1 MSSRAALEQR
11 IGHRFTA
18 PRLLEDALARGSD
31 ARNRYERLEF
41 LGDSVLACVTAEELY
56 ARFPEIPEGSLHRL
70 RESLIREETLAQ
82 VARGLG
88 LDEILRAT
96 MPQPSEAAQADTI
109 EAIFGAVFLDGG
121 YPAAR
126 QSILELL
133 RPLLD
138 GLDPARLEKDAKS
151 RLQEI
156 VQARYKTVPAYR
168 LIARSGMA
176 HQPSFEI
183 ECLVAELDLT
193 ATGSGSSRQR
203 AEQQAASAMLEK
215 LAK

>member
-1 MSSRAALEQR
+1 MSSRAALEKR

-56 ARFPEIPEGSLHRL
+56 ARFPDIPEGSLHRL

-82 VARGLG
+82 IARELG
-88 LDEILRAT
+88 LDEILQAS
-96 MPQPSEAAQADTI
+96 MPQASEAAQADTI
-109 EAIFGAVFLDGG
+109 EAVFGAIFLDGG
-121 YPAAR
+121 YLAAR
-126 QSILELL
+126 KSILEVL
-133 RPLLD
+133 RPLLE
-138 GLDPARLEKDAKS
+138 GLDPARLGKDAKS

-183 ECLVAELDLT
+183 ECLVAELNLT
-193 ATGSGSSRQR
+193 ASGSGSSRQR

-215 LAK
+215 LSQ